1 MKIIAFTGPG
11 GDGKNTAARAL
22 GTQYHTAEVSFAAPL
37 YEMAAAA
44 LGHSVEEIHALKQQ
58 GDVAIRA
65 LLEQLGDVARKTIR
79 PDYLIVRLVDTLREL
94 EESQDTP
101 ELVVITDLRTEDEA
115 YWVRAMRGLVI
126 HVSRPEG
133 TSESTHITN
142 RPIIYAQGD
151 QYLLNNGTEEDLSKT
166 VCAIVRAWI
175 VAKACANRTE
185 YQGAA

>member
-11 GDGKNTAARAL
+11 GAGKNTAAQAL
-22 GTQYHTAEVSFAAPL
+22 GTQYHTVEVSFAAPL

-44 LGHSVEEIHALKQQ
+44 LGHSVEEIHTLKQQ

-142 RPIIYAQGD
+142 RPIVPD
-151 QYLLNNGTEEDLSKT
+151 QADSYLLNNGTEEDLAKVT
-166 VCAIVRAWI
+166 CAIVRGWV
-175 VAKACANRTE
+175 VANSAAGQSRF
-185 YQGAA
+185 QGAA